1 MKQRGWLV
9 QYGVTMALALG
20 LGFLLSQVPLFH
32 ETMLGSA
39 KLRASEGVQFLG
51 FGGALIVLW
60 QFGQR
65 LVVELPTLWP
75 KMTFLRPMIMPL
87 TTLIV
92 LVASH
97 PVCGQVLGAFLGKTG
112 KGMYDWRFV
121 IGIVSAA
128 IWLILSWF
136 LKAAPML
143 QSCEESS
150 DSPLKVEAGSRES
163 HYVSPAGEEPA

>member
-75 KMTFLRPMIMPL
+75 KMTFLRPMVM
-87 TTLIV
+87 
-92 LVASH
+92 

-112 KGMYDWRFV
+112 KGMYDWLFV

-143 QSCEESS
+143 QSWEESS
-150 DSPLKVEAGSRES
+150 EPTLKVDADSRES

>member
-1 MKQRGWLV
+1 
-9 QYGVTMALALG
+9 
-20 LGFLLSQVPLFH
+20 
-32 ETMLGSA
+32 
-39 KLRASEGVQFLG
+39 
-51 FGGALIVLW
+51 
-60 QFGQR
+60 
-65 LVVELPTLWP
+65 
-75 KMTFLRPMIMPL
+75 
-87 TTLIV
+87 
-92 LVASH
+92 
-97 PVCGQVLGAFLGKTG
+97 VCGQVLGAFLGKTG
-112 KGMYDWRFV
+112 KGMYDWLFV